1 MKKSRLFAASIAA
14 LLMAGGVALSTTTL
28 NSQSVA
34 AASNIRQRTNYTK
47 RSNAYVNT
55 KGAKG
60 IANLHYKQ
68 GSTAYSK
75 TYRVT
80 AGTTKGA
87 KWTTAFYLPLKNLT
101 SKANPSHKNTSYFA
115 TNAPQGFTMDKSGNM
130 YFAFSRKNSNRGK
143 TGYLYNGYIM
153 KVDAYAVKKLKGNRK
168 LLTTNPNSLIKS
180 GHVKFSNMNWAFCS
194 GSLAWDPKTNRL
206 KFLVAY
212 NNPSASFLRSHPEQM
227 VSVNPSSLK
236 FESTYKF
243 YLHDTVTGQYSSP
256 NVLAF
261 DNNGNYYTV
270 AAAQLNTSHG
280 NCYII
285 HQGVRQGNGY
295 SDRELGMTIKP
306 ILSTQE
312 QGISI
317 DNDRF
322 YITSNSAYIS
332 FSLSKY
338 LKNAFTPSMAGS
350 AGSWLGVETA
360 QLAGARESENVVA
373 RNGVKYMAMTW
384 PNEVV
389 MHK

>member
-1 MKKSRLFAASIAA
+1 
-14 LLMAGGVALSTTTL
+14 MAGGIALGTTTS

-34 AASNIRQRTNYTK
+34 AVSNIRQKTDYTK

-60 IANLHYKQ
+60 VANLRYKQ

-75 TYRVT
+75 TYKVT

-101 SKANPSHKNTSYFA
+101 SNANPSHKNTSYFA

-153 KVDAYAVKKLKGNRK
+153 KVDAYAVKKLEGNKK

-206 KFLVAY
+206 KFIIAY
-212 NNPSASFLRSHPEQM
+212 NSPSRSYLSTHPVQM
-227 VSVNPSSLK
+227 VTANPSSLK
-236 FESTYKF
+236 FESTAKF
-243 YLHDTVTGQYSSP
+243 YLHDTVTGQYSQP

-261 DNNGNYYTV
+261 DNSGNYYT
-270 AAAQLNTSHG
+270 AAAASLNTSNG
-280 NCYII
+280 NAYIL
-285 HQGVRQGNGY
+285 HQGVRKSNGTY

-322 YITSNSAYIS
+322 YIGSNSAYIS

-338 LKNAFTPSMAGS
+338 LKNAYTPSMAKS

-360 QLAGARESENVVA
+360 QIAGSRESENVLS

-384 PNEVV
+384 PNEVI